1 MARPQIPGHIIEKIH
16 SWRGEGQTID
26 EICRELED
34 QVSRGTVAKYTKQY
48 DEMSEGE
55 RRKDEPWHMGLSHP
69 DITPEAIGDL
79 MELLRLSIA
88 LGRKFTVRQAIWAC
102 KIRSALSGEPPSQLY
117 LWSTFYERV
126 DRTAAGAKMVPD
138 MSDLDAEMAFKVW
151 KGGRQNWEYEQAVLT
166 GNAPSISDLRD
177 MKVVNHVELRSYG
190 IMTSGMSDEARK
202 FLRTTGGM
210 EIDHEPWWPQA
221 ESIMTFWLRYIRSN
235 TERWSKIGYSSLL
248 GVDKEDWDKL
258 GAQLAALIIEKA
270 KRVSTNPWERDLQG
284 GSMGISRPT
293 SWRPLEVLES
303 LGIANLNPLGQ
314 ESGI

>member
-26 EICRELED
+26 EISGELEGE
-34 QVSRGTVAKYTKQY
+34 VSRGTVAKYTKQY

-69 DITPEAIGDL
+69 DVTPEATGDL

-102 KIRSALSGEPPSQLY
+102 KIRSAVSGEQLY

-126 DRTAAGAKMVPD
+126 DRTAAGAKVIPD
-138 MSDLDAEMAFKVW
+138 MSKLDAQMAFKVW
-151 KGGRQNWEYEQAVLT
+151 EYGRHNWEYDQAVLT

-177 MKVVNHVELRSYG
+177 MKVVNHYELHVHG
-190 IMTSGMSDEARK
+190 IMTSGLSDEARE

-235 TERWSKIGYSSLL
+235 TERWSKIGYSSLPD
-248 GVDKEDWDKL
+248 VDKDDWKKL
-258 GAQLAALIIEKA
+258 GTRLAELIIEKA
-270 KRVSTNPWERDLQG
+270 KRLSTHPWEQERIG
-284 GSMGISRPT
+284 GPMEISRPT

-303 LGIANLNPLGQ
+303 LGIANLGPLGQ
-314 ESGI
+314 EPEI

>member
-16 SWRGEGQTID
+16 TWRGEGQTID
-26 EICRELED
+26 EIFGELEYE
-34 QVSRGTVAKYTKQY
+34 VSRGTVAKYTKHY

-69 DITPEAIGDL
+69 DITPEATGDL

-102 KIRSALSGEPPSQLY
+102 KIRSAVSGEQLY

-126 DRTAAGAKMVPD
+126 DRTAAGAKVIPD
-138 MSDLDAEMAFKVW
+138 MSNLDAQMAFKVW
-151 KGGRQNWEYEQAVLT
+151 ERGRHHWEYDQAVLT
-166 GNAPSISDLRD
+166 GNAPSISDLQD
-177 MKVVNHVELRSYG
+177 KKVVNHYELHVHG
-190 IMTSGMSDEARK
+190 IMTSGLSDEARA
-202 FLRTTGGM
+202 FLRNTGGM
-210 EIDHEPWWPQA
+210 VIDDEPWWPQA

-235 TERWSKIGYSSLL
+235 TERWSKIGYSSPPD
-248 GVDKEDWDKL
+248 VDKDDWEKL

-293 SWRPLEVLES
+293 SWRPREVLES